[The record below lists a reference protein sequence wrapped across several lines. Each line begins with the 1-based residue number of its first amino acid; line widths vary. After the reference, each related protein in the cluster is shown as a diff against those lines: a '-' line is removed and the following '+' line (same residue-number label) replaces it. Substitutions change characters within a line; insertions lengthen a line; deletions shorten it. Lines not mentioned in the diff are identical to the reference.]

1 MGSSLLAEC
10 LESESGEA
18 EEEKMSDVRIGVIG
32 GSGLYHMEGL
42 TVQEERPVATPFGE
56 ASDAFILGELDGVR
70 VAFLARHGRGH
81 RLLPSEVNFRANIF
95 GFKLLGVERLL
106 SVSAV
111 GSMKVEYRP
120 TDIVV
125 PDQFFDRTRH
135 RPDTFFGDGLVAHVS
150 MAKPV
155 CPDLSEIYYDC
166 AKEAGARSHRGGT
179 YLCMEGPQFSTR
191 AESDI
196 YRQWGVDIIGMTNL
210 QEAKLAREAEIC
222 YSTLAMVTDYDCWH
236 EEEDDVNGQAVMEVV
251 QQNAATAQDV
261 VRRVIRRLPSERTCV
276 CASALQS
283 ALITEPALIPAATR
297 EKLDPIV
304 GKYLPS
310 RD

>member
-1 MGSSLLAEC
+1 
-10 LESESGEA
+10 
-18 EEEKMSDVRIGVIG
+18 MSDIRIGVIG

-42 TVQEERPVATPFGE
+42 TVEEERMMETPFG
-56 ASDAFILGELDGVR
+56 APSDVFVVGDLGGTP

-81 RLLPSEVNFRANIF
+81 RLLPSELNFRANIF
-95 GFKLLGVERLL
+95 GFKQLGVERLL

-111 GSMKVEYRP
+111 GSMKAEYRP

-135 RPDTFFGDGLVAHVS
+135 RADTFFGNGLVAHVS

-155 CPDLSEIYYDC
+155 CPDLSEHYYEC
-166 AKEAGARSHRGGT
+166 AREAGLRSHRGGT

-191 AESDI
+191 AESEI

-222 YSTLAMVTDYDCWH
+222 YATLAMVTDYDCWH
-236 EEEDDVNGQAVMEVV
+236 EEEEDVNGQAVMEVL
-251 QQNAATAQDV
+251 QQNAASAQDV
-261 VRRVIRRLPSERTCV
+261 VRRVIRRLPGKRECSCGE
-276 CASALQS
+276 ALRES
-283 ALITEPALIPAATR
+283 LITDPALIPEETR
-297 EKLDPIV
+297 TKLAPII
-304 GKYLPS
+304 GKYLRQGDPE
-310 RD
+310 

>member
-1 MGSSLLAEC
+1 M
-10 LESESGEA
+10 SE
-18 EEEKMSDVRIGVIG
+18 VRIGVIG

-42 TVQEERPVATPFGE
+42 TVQEERPMSTPFGE
-56 ASDAFILGELDGVR
+56 PSDAFILGELDGIPV
-70 VAFLARHGRGH
+70 VFLARHGRGH
-81 RLLPSEVNFRANIF
+81 RLLPSELNFRANIF
-95 GFKLLGVERLL
+95 GFKLLGVERLI

-135 RPDTFFGDGLVAHVS
+135 RADTFFGDGLVAHVS
-150 MAKPV
+150 LANPV
-155 CPDLSEIYYDC
+155 CPDLSELFCDC
-166 AKEAGARSHRGGT
+166 AREAGARSHRGGT

-196 YRQWGVDIIGMTNL
+196 YRQWGVDVIGMTNL

-222 YSTLAMVTDYDCWH
+222 YATLAMVTDYDCWH
-236 EEEDDVNGQAVMEVV
+236 EEEENVNGQAVMEVL

-261 VRRVIRRLPSERTCV
+261 VRRVIRRLEAERTCG
-276 CASALQS
+276 CAEALRS
-283 ALITEPALIPAATR
+283 ALITDSSLIPQATKER
-297 EKLDPIV
+297 LAPII
-304 GKYLPS
+304 GKYLGS
-310 RD
+310 RDSA